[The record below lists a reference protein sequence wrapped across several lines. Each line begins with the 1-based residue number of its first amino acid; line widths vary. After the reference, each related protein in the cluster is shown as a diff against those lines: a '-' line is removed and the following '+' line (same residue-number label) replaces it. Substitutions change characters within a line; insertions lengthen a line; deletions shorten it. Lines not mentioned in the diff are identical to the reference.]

1 MLILHSSLQGPAC
14 PHPHHSLSE
23 GQGPQRPHSEYP
35 MTVDCTTH
43 SLVKEE
49 RNFPT
54 SSLLMERGRFPGF
67 QTSLGSGW
75 RAPPCLHGGKDGT
88 GHGGLAH
95 PEAARVAFCWY
106 GGRGCCPGK
115 ASSPISTAEVVTGR
129 VPGCPGQERALHS
142 QGPAGDSQRAEQ
154 GSLTC
159 VMHHTRLALLGE
171 RPSCKDTR
179 RQGKGHSSVNVA
191 KNVGS
196 PKGCVPGLSLES

>member
-95 PEAARVAFCWY
+95 PEAATEWPFAGMGA
-106 GGRGCCPGK
+106 GG
-115 ASSPISTAEVVTGR
+115 A
-129 VPGCPGQERALHS
+129 ALARPPLPFPQQKWS
-142 QGPAGDSQRAEQ
+142 QGECQA
-154 GSLTC
+154 
-159 VMHHTRLALLGE
+159 ALGRRGPCIRRGQLGTH
-171 RPSCKDTR
+171 SG
-179 RQGKGHSSVNVA
+179 QSKGALPV
-191 KNVGS
+191 
-196 PKGCVPGLSLES
+196 